1 MRDHLQGHLQCQTG
15 ARALTSPSQTPSAS
29 WRRLLLVYSVTEMSC
44 LLPKTVKSGHITPTP
59 NPHVQENSSFIG
71 KLDTG
76 FHGHKQSLA
85 SLQRICGPVR
95 WHRRDLCLKCPAP
108 YLRVGTHGTR
118 GPETE
123 QFQSKAI
130 QTDSQTAAPRG
141 YGADSV
147 SDPPSPSSFV
157 SKVGSVYLSRVVVSI
172 KPDNGFKKQPCGE

>member
-1 MRDHLQGHLQCQTG
+1 MSDGSEGLDE
-15 ARALTSPSQTPSAS
+15 
-29 WRRLLLVYSVTEMSC
+29 SVTNTLGFMETVAFG
-44 LLPKTVKSGHITPTP
+44 LLGYRNVLPLAKDSQVRAHSPPPPMFKKTAVL
-59 NPHVQENSSFIG
+59 QEN
-71 KLDTG
+71 LDTG

-95 WHRRDLCLKCPAP
+95 WLRCDLCLKCPAP

-130 QTDSQTAAPRG
+130 QTDSQTAALRG

-157 SKVGSVYLSRVVVSI
+157 SKVGSMYLSRVVVSI
-172 KPDNGFKKQPCGE
+172 KPDNGFKKQPCG